1 MGQISL
7 IIVSHSR
14 QIAEGVRELA
24 AQMTQDPIPL
34 AAVGGIADGQGG
46 YALGTDAH
54 ALADAL
60 RCNWQPDGVLLLAD
74 VGSAVISAE
83 TAIALLPPDMQHACL
98 ISNAPLVEG
107 AVIAA
112 LEASL
117 GRSLSE
123 VNAAAEAASHLV
135 KCPRP
140 ESYAT

>member
-1 MGQISL
+1 MGQIAL
-7 IIVSHSR
+7 VIVSHSR
-14 QIAEGVRELA
+14 QIAEGVCELA

-34 AAVGGIADGQGG
+34 AAVGGIADGRGG

-54 ALADAL
+54 EVAAVIC
-60 RCNWQPDGVLLLAD
+60 RHWRPDGVLLLAD

-83 TAIALLPPDMQHACL
+83 TAIALLPPEMRAACL

-117 GRSLSE
+117 GHSLAQ
-123 VNAAAEAASHLV
+123 VNAAAEAVGLIIKV
-135 KCPRP
+135 PRP
-140 ESYAT
+140 EG

>member
-1 MGQISL
+1 MGQIAL

-34 AAVGGIADGQGG
+34 AAVGGIADGHGG

-54 ALADAL
+54 ALAHAL
-60 RCNWQPDGVLLLAD
+60 HCHWRPDGVLLLAD

-83 TAIALLPPDMQHACL
+83 TAIALLPPEMQPACL

-117 GRSLSE
+117 GHSLYE
-123 VNAAAEAASHLV
+123 VNAAAEAASLLV
-135 KCPRP
+135 KCPRL
-140 ESYAT
+140 ES